1 MNNKNTMGR
10 LEFCVEHLIWSVLA
24 FMWYRVIFRCIG
36 DCSLAISRLVLF
48 GSVVT
53 VSVLFGVIEFRR
65 ARNGFSVFL
74 NLVIGYGLY
83 TVLAYMQFKKVLVQV
98 SLLTAA
104 CLSVVCA
111 VYIMTRR
118 IRNKK
123 IFKKIMV
130 RRIHKSLLVIQSMLG
145 LGMSVIVLVIGVGG
159 IMGNSMLYSES
170 VSFTQSDVED
180 QTLANN
186 IETVALLDEAR
197 WKELSAQEKMEVLQ
211 VVANIEQRYLGLS
224 HKLNVGATNLKEG
237 IEDSYGYYMQAC
249 EEDARDYAKTAVE
262 DYYEKINAFY
272 GDEVIGV
279 WNSGRNSYQMAY
291 SVVYE
296 ADGYAYLENQDGD
309 TIAGPYL
316 YIEEGI
322 EWAWDEA
329 CRYTGLNGL
338 IGYLDT
344 EGHEITEPKFMEAS
358 EMQDGKAMVSEK
370 IGSVYYINSDGEKF
384 TEDFMDGFPYEY
396 QGRFARVLQA
406 DGWALIDQSGKNV
419 FSGADSINELPTV
432 TALGSAVREGRA
444 LMLNL
449 DVAIGEEIQI
459 IKEFDQ
465 FKDISYVYCASFA
478 IVTSE
483 DDLHG
488 VVNYEGDLVI
498 EPFYQAVDY
507 EIIDD
512 GDDSWYGDHIRF
524 KLQNPDGT
532 YVIKEIRL

>member
-1 MNNKNTMGR
+1 MMNNKNTMGR

-74 NLVIGYGLY
+74 NLVTGYGLY

-123 IFKKIMV
+123 NFKKIIV
-130 RRIHKSLLVIQSMLG
+130 IRIHKSLLVTRSMLG

-197 WKELSAQEKMEVLQ
+197 WKE
-211 VVANIEQRYLGLS
+211 
-224 HKLNVGATNLKEG
+224 
-237 IEDSYGYYMQAC
+237 
-249 EEDARDYAKTAVE
+249 
-262 DYYEKINAFY
+262 
-272 GDEVIGV
+272 
-279 WNSGRNSYQMAY
+279 Y

-322 EWAWDEA
+322 EWAWDKA

-370 IGSVYYINSDGEKF
+370 IGSVYYINSDGKRF
-384 TEDFMDGFPYEY
+384 TGDFMDGFPYEY

-406 DGWALIDQSGKNV
+406 DGWALIDQTGKNV
-419 FSGADSINELPTV
+419 FFGADSINELPTV
-432 TALGSAVREGRA
+432 TVLGSAVREGHA

-488 VVNYEGDLVI
+488 VVNYEGDLII
-498 EPFYQAVDY
+498 EPYYQAVDY